1 MVMNRMKQNF
11 PDDDD
16 GGGELPEGMSLN
28 DLFAMVANQVGP
40 RFKIMQKVWLICG
53 EQAGMV
59 IGVTAYS
66 DRFGYVVRWP
76 DGTKDE
82 YMAEELTSTKLWSN
96 N

>member
-16 GGGELPEGMSLN
+16 EFPEGMSLN
-28 DLFAMVANQVGP
+28 DLFSMAANQMAP
-40 RFKIMQKVWLICG
+40 RFKVMQKVWLLCG

-59 IGVTAYS
+59 IGVTAYA
-66 DRFGYVVRWP
+66 DRFAYVVRWP

>member
-16 GGGELPEGMSLN
+16 GGELPEGMSLD
-28 DLFAMVANQVGP
+28 DLFAMAANQVGP